1 MAPADELPDDIEQVK
16 TLLHS
21 APLEEFVARRNVLVR
36 QLREAG
42 RRDEAAAVKELRKP
56 SRPAWTLDAGFF
68 SDGDGIERL
77 AGAVNE
83 VIEAQ
88 SGRGDMREA
97 TRSLRDAVQGAAK
110 TAADAAQAA
119 GVRIERASLVPAL
132 LAVVADQV
140 AFAELRN
147 GHLVE
152 VPTAGAL
159 DVLTNPPPL
168 LDVSPV
174 PKIDRPSA
182 APSEPAADTDTDDES
197 PPPVDLAARR
207 RARAVVKEAEAAAD
221 AAHQEADAAEQA
233 VGDARSSLEAAEQVL
248 SDAEADVKAAR
259 QALHDAQQASK
270 SARTEARQ
278 ADRDL
283 AAARKNHP
291 DE

>member
-1 MAPADELPDDIEQVK
+1 MASADELPDDIEQAK
-16 TLLHS
+16 TLLYS
-21 APLEEFVARRNVLVR
+21 APMEEFVAQRDALVR
-36 QLREAG
+36 GLRADG
-42 RRDEAAAVKELRKP
+42 RRDEATAVKALRKP

-68 SDGDGIERL
+68 SDRDGVERL
-77 AGAVNE
+77 AVAVNE

-88 SGRGDMREA
+88 SGRGDMRDA
-97 TRSLRDAVQGAAK
+97 TRSLRDAVQDAAK
-110 TAADAAQAA
+110 TAADAAKAA
-119 GVRIERASLVPAL
+119 GVNVERASLVPAL

-140 AFAELRN
+140 AFAELRD
-147 GHLVE
+147 GHLGE
-152 VPTAGAL
+152 IPTAGAL

-174 PKIDRPSA
+174 PKIARPE
-182 APSEPAADTDTDDES
+182 SESESES

-207 RARAVVKEAEAAAD
+207 RARAAVKEAEAAAT
-221 AAHQEADAAEQA
+221 AAHQEADAADQAVEDARTALESTEQA
-233 VGDARSSLEAAEQVL
+233 LR
-248 SDAEADVKAAR
+248 DAEAEVKAAR
-259 QALHDAQQASK
+259 QTLYDSQQSAK

>member
-1 MAPADELPDDIEQVK
+1 MAPSDELPDDIEQVK

-21 APLEEFVARRNVLVR
+21 APLEEFIARRNALVR

-68 SDGDGIERL
+68 SDADGIERL
-77 AGAVNE
+77 AAAVNE

-88 SGRGDMREA
+88 SGKGDMRDA

-119 GVRIERASLVPAL
+119 GVKIERASLVPAL
-132 LAVVADQV
+132 LAVVADQA

-152 VPTAGAL
+152 IPAAGAL

-174 PKIDRPSA
+174 PKIARPSA
-182 APSEPAADTDTDDES
+182 EPAVDEDEES

-207 RARAVVKEAEAAAD
+207 RARAVVKEAEAAA
-221 AAHQEADAAEQA
+221 AAARQEADAADQA
-233 VGDARSSLEAAEQVL
+233 VDDARSALEASEEAL
-248 SDAEADVKAAR
+248 RDAEAEVKAAR
-259 QALHDAQQASK
+259 QTLHEAQQASK
-270 SARTEARQ
+270 AARTETRQ

-291 DE
+291 DG